1 MSIPKH
7 LLEAK
12 ICNESNCK
20 YANFTPNEKQ
30 LHEIVA
36 TQSVEIADLK
46 KKINKAIE
54 LIKKDNII
62 VKRQEFEN
70 KYTVNF
76 YDKKKDLLN
85 ILEGGD
91 E

>member
-1 MSIPKH
+1 MTIPKH

-54 LIKKDNII
+54 LIKKALIESDITGNGTL
-62 VKRQEFEN
+62 N
-70 KYTVNF
+70 LSN
-76 YDKKKDLLN
+76 LLN
-85 ILEGGD
+85 ILQGGD